1 MVFQATT
8 SNEIQI
14 FEKNKLYFLLGL
26 LQRNPT
32 IVVYSE
38 EEKTGLGVEGK
49 CRRTARKVD
58 KEIVKMKYS
67 PYECCH
73 NIHGGGITPG

>member
-1 MVFQATT
+1 MVFQITT

-14 FEKNKLYFLLGL
+14 FEKNKLYSSLLGL

-38 EEKTGLGVEGK
+38 EEKTGLGVEGE
-49 CRRTARKVD
+49 CRTPRKVD
-58 KEIVKMKYS
+58 KGIVKMK
-67 PYECCH
+67 
-73 NIHGGGITPG
+73 